1 MKIVQISK
9 FALCI
14 GKNLKY
20 IRMKKFIFSIAVLGS
35 FSSQIIAQGNL
46 PGGFK
51 HIIEVGRYSD
61 YGKGYLTITDANGVG
76 ITKNGVSKMNYYT
89 YEYTDEYKET
99 KGNHLYKGELIL
111 EVDGVSAAG
120 WTKEQFYSKVD
131 NRHDIITLKIR
142 VKTDT
147 GIIYDCET
155 KIRPLYE
162 LPDSVKQFGDV
173 FATLRGKTV
182 AEERK
187 DGLPKD
193 VIYEERIDEDFDFF
207 PCVFYDYLLTS
218 NDPLLDKETLKKLNL
233 DWERKEEKPDILLTI
248 ARDAKENISST
259 YIPPTSRVVNEGSTT
274 KVRYN
279 YILHKDEY
287 ITTPKNRIIHEGG
300 YTQETKT
307 GDIFLE
313 IAALDVKR
321 LNDKS
326 ITYPPVV
333 WKATVKRHVV
343 DHNFNLNN
351 EFKAYA
357 SWMTLPM
364 RDRNV
369 WVEKTI
375 YAPLGVSCSHNDL
388 SLAQNVVAGSRAE
401 KIGLMPGDKVIKAD
415 VPDNKFLSKYLKK
428 NLKEQGWNAVNNYS
442 SCTINIIVERNGKKM
457 KFTLLPSS
465 IQVYR
470 HYWVGAK

>member
-1 MKIVQISK
+1 MKNI
-9 FALCI
+9 F
-14 GKNLKY
+14 
-20 IRMKKFIFSIAVLGS
+20 FSIVVLA
-35 FSSQIIAQGNL
+35 FFPMQIIAQGNL

-89 YEYTDEYKET
+89 YEYIDEYKN
-99 KGNHLYKGELIL
+99 KKDNHLYKGELIL
-111 EVDGVSAAG
+111 EVDGTSAAG
-120 WTKEQFYSKVD
+120 WTKEQFYNKID

-142 VKTDT
+142 GKNGK
-147 GIIYDCET
+147 GIYEYET
-155 KIRPLYE
+155 KMRPLYE
-162 LPDSVKQFGDV
+162 LPDSVKEFGNV
-173 FATLRGKTV
+173 FATLRGKTTV
-182 AEERK
+182 EERK
-187 DGLPKD
+187 SGLTKD
-193 VIYEERIDEDFDFF
+193 AIYEERIDEDFDFF
-207 PCVFYDYLLTS
+207 SCVFYDYLLTS
-218 NDPLLDKETLKKLNL
+218 NDPLLDKEILKNLDL
-233 DWERKEEKPDILLTI
+233 DWERNEEKPDILLTI

-343 DHNFNLNN
+343 NHNFNLNN

-357 SWMTLPM
+357 SWMTPPM
-364 RDRNV
+364 RDRSAYTEETV
-369 WVEKTI
+369 
-375 YAPLGVSCSHNDL
+375 YAPIGVSYSGNDH
-388 SLAQNVVAGSRAE
+388 SLVKNIVPGSRAE
-401 KIGLMPGDKVIKAD
+401 KVGIMPGDKIIKVD
-415 VPDNKFLSKYLKK
+415 LPKENKFIRKLVKDNIKK
-428 NLKEQGWNAVNNYS
+428 EGWEIIDRFR
-442 SCTINIIVERNGKKM
+442 SCTFNIVVLRNGNKM
-457 KFTLLPSS
+457 SFTLPPSS
-465 IQVYR
+465 ISVYR
-470 HYWVGAK
+470 HYLVGAE

>member
-1 MKIVQISK
+1 MKNI
-9 FALCI
+9 F
-14 GKNLKY
+14 
-20 IRMKKFIFSIAVLGS
+20 FSIVVLA
-35 FSSQIIAQGNL
+35 FFPMQIIAQGNL

-89 YEYTDEYKET
+89 YEYIDEYKET

-142 VKTDT
+142 VKNDK

-187 DGLPKD
+187 DGLQKD

-218 NDPLLDKETLKKLNL
+218 NDPLLDKEILKNLDL
-233 DWERKEEKPDILLTI
+233 DWERNEEKPDILLTI

-343 DHNFNLNN
+343 NHNFNLNN

-357 SWMTLPM
+357 SWMTPPM
-364 RDRNV
+364 RDRSAYTEETV
-369 WVEKTI
+369 
-375 YAPLGVSCSHNDL
+375 YAPIGVSYSGNDH
-388 SLAQNVVAGSRAE
+388 SLVKNIVPGSRAE
-401 KIGLMPGDKVIKAD
+401 KVGIMPGDKIIKVD
-415 VPDNKFLSKYLKK
+415 LPKENKFIRKLVKDNIKK
-428 NLKEQGWNAVNNYS
+428 EGWEIIDRFR
-442 SCTINIIVERNGKKM
+442 SCTFNIVVLRNGNKM
-457 KFTLLPSS
+457 SFTLPPSS
-465 IQVYR
+465 ISVYR
-470 HYWVGAK
+470 HYLVGAE